1 VLWASE
7 YRLDGIAVCHFNDVC
22 VASLFDYRTGLTM
35 EFWIWH
41 ALMDARVEVDMY
53 FLSGFEAPYRV
64 AYGSYAPF
72 TYGLL

>member
-1 VLWASE
+1 MLWTSE
-7 YRLDGIAVCHFNDVC
+7 YRFYGIAVCYFNDVC
-22 VASLFDYRTGLTM
+22 APALLDYRAGFTV

-72 TYGLL
+72 TYSLL